1 MCKHAETLH
10 TNKGC
15 NLAIVFIPI
24 SPFSNI
30 VINTVINAF
39 LLVQFDVDWVKRRR
53 RGTSRPRKIQ
63 RLFARKL
70 DLANPYFLYENES
83 LQHCFSYYLRRVATF
98 LVFVVRFFQGV
109 RFFLRPRTGFRL
121 CPKRLAVLETSKR
134 ECTH

>member
-1 MCKHAETLH
+1 MCKHAETLR

-53 RGTSRPRKIQ
+53 RGTSRPRKIE
-63 RLFARKL
+63 RLFAGNL
-70 DLANPYFLYENES
+70 DLANLYFLYKNES
-83 LQHCFSYYLRRVATF
+83 LRHCFSYYLRTVATF

-109 RFFLRPRTGFRL
+109 RFFLMPRTGFRL